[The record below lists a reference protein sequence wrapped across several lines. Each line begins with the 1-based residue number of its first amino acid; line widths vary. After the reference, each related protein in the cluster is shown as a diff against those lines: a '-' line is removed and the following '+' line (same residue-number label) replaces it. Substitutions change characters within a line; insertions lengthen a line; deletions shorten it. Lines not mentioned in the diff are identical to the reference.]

1 MGIDQEAAD
10 AGSLL
15 ATRSPGNGLSALAGR
30 HQETSRTKTSEAA
43 AAGFYRV
50 LFSKP
55 FGGCEKMAHARISMY
70 MPPDIDPTKAAIAY
84 GCRALRKL
92 NEELQSGDLLTR
104 QKALVAL
111 CDLMHDPEYVYEAIN
126 IATVNSFPVPT
137 GCLESLRALLRD
149 DDNLVRIKT
158 TEVLYIMTT
167 HNIGRVGFLKH
178 EIILALSLL
187 LSDHQTLCRE
197 NLHQA
202 YKHLAQLPEGAQGIV
217 RSGLI
222 SSLVWKLQKEE
233 EHIQEIILD
242 TLALC
247 LQEDATEAL
256 DSQAVPCFKEKL
268 LSENPQIR
276 SKAARA
282 LIAIRHPAGGKK
294 QVWKNEVIP
303 ILVNLLSDSEEEV
316 KANAAGALMHATVT
330 TEGKYAAL
338 DAGAIDPLLELLCTI
353 PTTKVC
359 LNATKALT
367 MLAEAP
373 EGRKLLLPRVPT
385 FRYFLTHKN
394 EAIQRAAQVAIKV
407 IEWKP

>member
-1 MGIDQEAAD
+1 M
-10 AGSLL
+10 
-15 ATRSPGNGLSALAGR
+15 SALAGR
-30 HQETSRTKTSEAA
+30 HQETSLYTLS
-43 AAGFYRV
+43 FYRV
-50 LFSKP
+50 SFSKP
-55 FGGCEKMAHARISMY
+55 FGRREKMAHARISMY

-126 IATVNSFPVPT
+126 I
-137 GCLESLRALLRD
+137 GCLESLKTLLQD

-158 TEVLYIMTT
+158 TEVLYIMAT
-167 HNIGRVGFLKH
+167 HYVGRVGFLKH
-178 EIILALSLL
+178 EIIQALSLL

-202 YKHLAQLPEGAQGIV
+202 YKHLAQLPKGAEGIV
-217 RSGLI
+217 MSGLI
-222 SSLVWKLQKEE
+222 PSLVRKLLKEE

-256 DSQAVPCFKEKL
+256 ESQAVPCLKEKL
-268 LSENPQIR
+268 LSKNSQIR

-282 LIAIRHPAGGKK
+282 LIAISIPLDGKK

-303 ILVNLLSDSEEEV
+303 ILVTLLSDTDEEV

-338 DAGAIDPLLELLCTI
+338 DANAIDPLLELLRT
-353 PTTKVC
+353 TSKTKVC

-373 EGRKLLLPRVPT
+373 EGRKLLLPHVPT
-385 FRYFLTHKN
+385 FCYFLTHKN
-394 EAIQRAAQVAIKV
+394 EAIRRAAEVAIKV